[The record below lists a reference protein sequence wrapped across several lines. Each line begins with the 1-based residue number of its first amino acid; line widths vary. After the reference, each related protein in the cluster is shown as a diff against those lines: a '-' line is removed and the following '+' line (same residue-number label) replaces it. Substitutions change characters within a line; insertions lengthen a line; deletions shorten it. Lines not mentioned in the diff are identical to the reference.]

1 MTLSPGWF
9 LLAAD
14 GLLIIHALFI
24 AFVVFGLIFIIAGL
38 VRGWRWVRNPWFRFI
53 HLGAIGIV
61 VIQAW
66 LNVICPLTIWENNL
80 REKAGEAIYAGSF
93 IQHWLHDLIFYQAE
107 AWVFTLSYTAFAA
120 LVVLVWYLAPPS
132 SFPLSPS
139 SFPRRRES
147 SE

>member
-24 AFVVFGLIFIIAGL
+24 AFVVFGLILIIAGL

-66 LNVICPLTIWENNL
+66 LNVICPLTVWENNL
-80 REKAGEAIYAGSF
+80 REKAGDATYAGSF
-93 IQHWLHDLIFYQAE
+93 IRHWLHKLIFYQAE

-120 LVVLVWYLAPPS
+120 LVVLAWYLAP
-132 SFPLSPS
+132 PS

>member
-14 GLLIIHALFI
+14 GLLIIHASFI
-24 AFVVFGLIFIIAGL
+24 AFVVFGLILIIAGL

-132 SFPLSPS
+132 SFP
-139 SFPRRRES
+139 RRRES

>member
-1 MTLSPGWF
+1 MTLSPTWL

-24 AFVVFGLIFIIAGL
+24 AFVVFGLVFIIAGL
-38 VRGWRWVRNPWFRFI
+38 VREWRWVRNPWFRFI

-66 LNVICPLTIWENNL
+66 LNIICPLTIWENNL
-80 REKAGEAIYAGSF
+80 REKAGEATYAGSF
-93 IQHWLHDLIFYQAE
+93 IQHWLHKLIFYQAE
-107 AWVFTLSYTAFAA
+107 TWVFTLCYTVFGA
-120 LVVLVWYLAPPS
+120 LVVLAWYLAPPS
-132 SFPLSPS
+132 SL
-139 SFPRRRES
+139 PRRRES

>member
-1 MTLSPGWF
+1 M
-9 LLAAD
+9 LAAD

-24 AFVVFGLIFIIAGL
+24 AFVVFGLILIIAGL

-53 HLGAIGIV
+53 HLGAIGSV

-93 IQHWLHDLIFYQAE
+93 IRHWLHELIFYQAE
-107 AWVFTLSYTAFAA
+107 AWVFTLSYTVFGA
-120 LVVLVWYLAPPS
+120 LVVLAWYLAPPR
-132 SFPLSPS
+132 FK
-139 SFPRRRES
+139 R

>member
-24 AFVVFGLIFIIAGL
+24 AFVVFGLILIIAGL
-38 VRGWRWVRNPWFRFI
+38 VRGWRWVKNPWFRFI

-107 AWVFTLSYTAFAA
+107 AWVFTLSYTAFAT

-132 SFPLSPS
+132 SFP
-139 SFPRRRES
+139 RRRES

>member
-1 MTLSPGWF
+1 MTWF